1 MPSVRLFILE
11 KRWSTQVLSIDKLT
25 LAIKRN
31 SPLQHLLNHIEQEQ
45 QADKL
50 PYRQTA
56 NGAVESY
63 PYNGV
68 RIEPQRMF
76 NRSHY
81 KHNFDLHY
89 NGVTVG
95 MLQVE
100 TYQYNAN
107 KYAYLTI
114 YNECL
119 YNRQWLLYKQITERL
134 HLTISHIT
142 RLDIARDTTTDP
154 TRKYL
159 RIVSDPSHEIIIN
172 GKLVKDRDKLLR
184 SPYFISTGTL
194 NNPMQQHSIYLQSE
208 DKTLI
213 ARGYCKT
220 NEVKQHS
227 GKQYQLH
234 DEEGKP
240 LYRLEV
246 SIGGKQLR
254 KHDEELMQTDETPIF
269 ARNETPLL
277 QRIEHP
283 NQLGKLYYQYLQRL
297 FRYSRHGDKRQTL

>member
-1 MPSVRLFILE
+1 MLN
-11 KRWSTQVLSIDKLT
+11 IDKLT
-25 LAIKRN
+25 LAIERN
-31 SPLQHLLNHIEQEQ
+31 NPLQHLLNHIEQQ
-45 QADKL
+45 QRADKL
-50 PYRQTA
+50 PYRLTPD
-56 NGAVESY
+56 GTIESY
-63 PYNGV
+63 LCNGV
-68 RIEPQRMF
+68 RIEPQRML

-81 KHNFDLHY
+81 KYNFDI
-89 NGVTVG
+89 NFQGVTVG

-100 TYQYNAN
+100 TYHYNAN

-142 RLDIARDTTTDP
+142 RLDIARDTYTDP

-159 RIVSDPSHEIIIN
+159 RIVCDPTNEIIIN
-172 GKLVKDRDKLLR
+172 GKLVRDRDKLLR

-194 NNPMQQHSIYLQSE
+194 NAPLLHHSIYLRSE

-220 NEVKQHS
+220 DEVRQHS
-227 GKQYQLH
+227 GKQYQLP
-234 DEEGKP
+234 DDEGKT

-246 SIGGKQLR
+246 SISGKQL
-254 KHDEELMQTDETPIF
+254 KKQDAELFQTDDPPIF

-277 QRIEHP
+277 KRIEPP
-283 NQLGKLYYQYLQRL
+283 NQLGKLYYQYLHRL
-297 FRYSRHGDKRQTL
+297 FRYSRHGEKRQTL

>member
-1 MPSVRLFILE
+1 MTP
-11 KRWSTQVLSIDKLT
+11 
-25 LAIKRN
+25 
-31 SPLQHLLNHIEQEQ
+31 H
-45 QADKL
+45 
-50 PYRQTA
+50 
-56 NGAVESY
+56 GAVESY
-63 PYNGV
+63 QYNGV
-68 RIEPQRMF
+68 RIEPQRML
-76 NRSHY
+76 NHSHY
-81 KHNFDLHY
+81 KYNFDLHFQ
-89 NGVTVG
+89 GVTVG

-107 KYAYLTI
+107 KYAYLSI

-142 RLDIARDTTTDP
+142 RLDIARDTHNDP

-159 RIVSDPSHEIIIN
+159 RIVSDPSNEIIIN
-172 GKLVKDRDKLLR
+172 GKLARDRNKLLH

-194 NNPMQQHSIYLQSE
+194 NNPMQQHSIYLAS
-208 DKTLI
+208 DNKTLM

-220 NEVKQHS
+220 DEVEQHS

-234 DEEGKP
+234 AADGKP

-246 SIGGKQLR
+246 SISGRQL
-254 KHDEELMQTDETPIF
+254 KPHDKELFQTDETPMY

-277 QRIEHP
+277 ARIEHP
-283 NQLGKLYYQYLQRL
+283 NQLGKLYYQYLHRL
-297 FRYSRHGDKRQTL
+297 FRYSKRGEKRQTL

>member
-1 MPSVRLFILE
+1 MPNVRLFIYE
-11 KRWSTQVLSIDKLT
+11 KRWSTQVLNIDKIT
-25 LAIKRN
+25 LAIERN
-31 SPLQHLLNHIEQEQ
+31 NPLQHLLNHIEQQ
-45 QADKL
+45 QRADKL

-56 NGAVESY
+56 HGAVESY
-63 PYNGV
+63 LYNGV
-68 RIEPQRMF
+68 RIEPQRML
-76 NRSHY
+76 NHSHY
-81 KHNFDLHY
+81 KYNFDLHY

-107 KYAYLTI
+107 KYSYLSI

-142 RLDIARDTTTDP
+142 RLDIARDTHTDP

-159 RIVSDPSHEIIIN
+159 RIVSDPSNEIIIN
-172 GKLVKDRDKLLR
+172 GKLVKDRNKLLH
-184 SPYFISTGTL
+184 SPYFISVGSL
-194 NNPMQQHSIYLQSE
+194 NNPMKQHSIYLAS
-208 DKTLI
+208 DNKTLM

-220 NEVKQHS
+220 DEVDQHS

-234 DEEGKP
+234 DDNGKP

-246 SIGGKQLR
+246 SISGRQL
-254 KHDEELMQTDETPIF
+254 KPHDAELFQTDETPMF
-269 ARNETPLL
+269 LRNETPLL
-277 QRIEHP
+277 QRIEHA
-283 NQLGKLYYQYLQRL
+283 NQLGKLFNQYMHRL
-297 FRYSRHGDKRQTL
+297 FRYSRHGEKRQTL

>member
-1 MPSVRLFILE
+1 MLN
-11 KRWSTQVLSIDKLT
+11 IDKLT
-25 LAIKRN
+25 LTVERN
-31 SPLQHLLNHIEQEQ
+31 FQLQHLLNNIEQQ
-45 QADKL
+45 QRADKL
-50 PYRQTA
+50 PYRLTP
-56 NGAVESY
+56 NGAIESY
-63 PYNGV
+63 LCNGV
-68 RIEPQRMF
+68 RIEPQRMLS
-76 NRSHY
+76 NSHY
-81 KHNFDLHY
+81 KHNFDLRFQ
-89 NGVTVG
+89 GVTVG
-95 MLQVE
+95 LLQFE
-100 TYQYNAN
+100 TYAYRAN

-154 TRKYL
+154 ARKYL
-159 RIVSDPSHEIIIN
+159 RIASDPSNEIIIN
-172 GKLVKDRDKLLR
+172 GKMVKDRDILLH

-194 NNPMQQHSIYLQSE
+194 NSPMQQHSIYLHSE

-213 ARGYCKT
+213 ARGYSKT

-246 SIGGKQLR
+246 SIGAKQLK
-254 KHDEELMQTDETPIF
+254 KHDAELFQTDDTPIYN
-269 ARNETPLL
+269 RNETPLL
-277 QRIEHP
+277 QRIEYP
-283 NQLGKLYYQYLQRL
+283 NLLGKLYYQYLRRL
-297 FRYSRHGDKRQTL
+297 FRYSRHGQKRRTL